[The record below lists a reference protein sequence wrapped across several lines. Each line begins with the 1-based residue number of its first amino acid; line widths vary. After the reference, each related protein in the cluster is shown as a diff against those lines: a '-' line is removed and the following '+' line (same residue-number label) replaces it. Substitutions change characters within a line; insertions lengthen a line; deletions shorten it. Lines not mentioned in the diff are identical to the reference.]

1 MGGGT
6 TSVMTCHKLRGD
18 GKEVVGEVVVA
29 VAVAMAA
36 WTVNHEFNAVFFKDI
51 FQEVCGEARQS
62 VFVQDHSLA
71 DHAAES
77 SFQKGVQNLAL
88 ELDTRADVADDV
100 AGGVRVLQGFDL
112 TSKVPDLSLF
122 GGASTSVD
130 DVASTASL
138 LFECSDV
145 SFGDIAFLRSERG
158 VCFFFFGAETGGE
171 SKSWLLL

>member
-1 MGGGT
+1 M
-6 TSVMTCHKLRGD
+6 MTCHKLRGD

-77 SFQKGVQNLAL
+77 SFQKGVQTLAL
-88 ELDTRADVADDV
+88 EVDTRAEVADV
-100 AGGVRVLQGFDL
+100 VVGGVRVLRGFDL

-122 GGASTSVD
+122 GGANTSVD
-130 DVASTASL
+130 DAASTASL
-138 LFECSDV
+138 LFESSDV
-145 SFGDIAFLRSERG
+145 SFRELAFLRSERRG
-158 VCFFFFGAETGGE
+158 VCFFVLGAGTRARTTGG